1 MSRTETKG
9 LSERE
14 RQRQNRIP
22 VIAHT
27 YHTNSFLGHL
37 TVCYFYGCIFLKV
50 GLIGSSFVQE

>member
-14 RQRQNRIP
+14 RQRQNRIS

-27 YHTNSFLGHL
+27 LWKKLLHKFFPWALNRLLFS
-37 TVCYFYGCIFLKV
+37 KS
-50 GLIGSSFVQE
+50 GLIGFSFVQE